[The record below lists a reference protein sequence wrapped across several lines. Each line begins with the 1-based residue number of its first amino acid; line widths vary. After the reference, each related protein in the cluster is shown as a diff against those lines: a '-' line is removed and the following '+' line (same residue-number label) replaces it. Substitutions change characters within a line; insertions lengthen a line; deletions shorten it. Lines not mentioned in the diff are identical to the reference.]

1 MKTYKD
7 LLREFGNMNIDLDK
21 ARKNK
26 IFKVNEKPAEKIIQ
40 ALILQGFINIA
51 WDVTSQ
57 GWEMSTQNGTSGKL
71 QYWHGKTAFETLQ
84 QIQKKL
90 RLKV

>member
-1 MKTYKD
+1 
-7 LLREFGNMNIDLDK
+7 MNIDLDK

-57 GWEMSTQNGTSGKL
+57 GWELRTQNGNIGEVTILARQKL
-71 QYWHGKTAFETLQ
+71 HLKLYNKF
-84 QIQKKL
+84 KKN
-90 RLKV
+90 